1 MTDQSAQPSESPP
14 GAAAASQDLRH
25 VSELYRMAAVGRL
38 TASVIHEI
46 NTPIGSIRSNNE
58 VVVRSLEALRG
69 LLSEAIEKGTR
80 PPEKAIEILETLISL
95 GSVDKIACERIS
107 AVIRGLKT
115 FARVNEGQLR
125 NTDLNGLLK
134 DTLKL
139 ACCEYRKRIQ
149 LVEDYGQLPEV
160 ECFPQLMNQVFLNLL
175 VNAGQAIE
183 GEGTVTVR
191 TRAENGWAHVSISDT
206 GRGILPEHRNRIF
219 NAGFTTKPVGEGTG
233 LGLAITREIV
243 VDTHRGSITFDSE
256 AGVGTTFHVRIPIL
270 HSRKRI

>member
-1 MTDQSAQPSESPP
+1 MIDQPAQTGGPPRDAGAPSPDP
-14 GAAAASQDLRH
+14 RQ

-58 VVVRSLEALRG
+58 VLVRSLETLVRLLR
-69 LLSEAIEKGTR
+69 EAIEKGT
-80 PPEKAIEILETLISL
+80 PPTQKAIEILETLSSL

-115 FARVNEGQLR
+115 FVRVNEDQIR
-125 NTDLNGLLK
+125 KTDLNALLK

-139 ACCEYRKRIQ
+139 AGCEYRRRIQ
-149 LVEDYGQLPEV
+149 LVEEYGELPEV
-160 ECFPQLMNQVFLNLL
+160 ECFPHLLNQVFLNLL

-191 TRAENGWAHVSISDT
+191 TRTEDGWAQVSISDT
-206 GRGILPEHRNRIF
+206 GKGILPEHRDRIF
-219 NAGFTTKPVGEGTG
+219 KAGFTTKPVGEGTG

-270 HSRKRI
+270 HPRKRI